1 MPDMSFAMRPI
12 AVVLTAAVLCVS
24 TGAVAQE
31 RAIDAAPSAV
41 PPGDGPLRAS
51 ARRAAAAEPLR
62 NPSDPQSRPAPACD
76 CRASMAEK
84 IAWLY
89 ALVGGSIMLV
99 TGPAEKEGDVWTV
112 DGKSETAAGAAAVV
126 LSFYLLKD
134 IRKKRA
140 AAAAP

>member
-1 MPDMSFAMRPI
+1 MTHALRPVAI
-12 AVVLTAAVLCVS
+12 MLMTVLLCLS
-24 TGAVAQE
+24 NAAVAQE
-31 RAIDAAPSAV
+31 RAIEPAPEAAPRA
-41 PPGDGPLRAS
+41 DGPVMAS
-51 ARRAAAAEPLR
+51 ARRTAAAEPLR
-62 NPSDPQSRPAPACD
+62 DPSERQASAAACE

-84 IAWLY
+84 LAWLY

-99 TGPAEKEGDVWTV
+99 TGPGEKEGDKWTV